1 MAQLK
6 DTVIHGS
13 LEADSLT
20 IGGNIS
26 HNGQSIT
33 REYEGGQVIEN
44 RKRSDFDSRMGV
56 VPTETQYLTTTYIK
70 DKNDE
75 NAAWDQTYLY
85 TSGKMWRSVGVGR
98 CDSNGENRVS
108 NSIMLGIG
116 ADGSKDVTLSDPD
129 VWRTEIGAAATSHD
143 HSAANITSG
152 TLAIARGGTGR
163 TTTANGAMYA
173 TSAGGAISMGTLPI
187 AQGGTGKTTAAEAR
201 SALDAAAKGWT
212 SIGSVKS
219 NESIN
224 ISGKLTGY
232 NEIMVI
238 VGYSTTYW
246 SSCVLRAS
254 AVTSTLKE
262 WYTGGGCD
270 HPFTWNAGSGFYIST
285 TQFGAMYVYL
295 NSSSAKTA
303 TAYLYA
309 R

>member
-6 DTVIHGS
+6 DTVVRGN
-13 LEADSLT
+13 LETDSLT
-20 IGGNIS
+20 IGGNLS
-26 HNGQSIT
+26 HNGQNIT
-33 REYEGGQVIEN
+33 REYEGDQVIEN

-56 VPTETQYLTTTYIK
+56 VPAETQYLTTTYAK

-75 NAAWDQTYLY
+75 NAAWDQTYLH
-85 TSGKMWRSVGVGR
+85 TSGKLWNSIGIGR

-108 NSIMLGIG
+108 NSIMLGID
-116 ADGSKDVTLSDPD
+116 ADGNKEVMLSDPD
-129 VWRTEIGAAATSHD
+129 VWRTEIGAAASSHN
-143 HSAANITSG
+143 HSASNITSG
-152 TLAIARGGTGR
+152 TLPVTRGGTGR
-163 TTTANGAMYA
+163 TNTVSGAMYA
-173 TSAGGAISMGTLPI
+173 TSAGGDIVMGKLPI
-187 AQGGTGKTTAAEAR
+187 AQGGTGATTAADAR
-201 SALDAAAKGWT
+201 SALGAAAKSWT

-224 ISGKLTGY
+224 IKNKLTGY

-238 VGYSTTYW
+238 VGYGSTYW

-254 AVTSTLKE
+254 AVTSTLRE

-270 HPFTWNAGSGFYIST
+270 HEFTWNAGAGFYIST
-285 TQFGAMYVYL
+285 TEFKAMYVYL